1 MIMIYNDINVIFSLM
16 IIDVIT
22 VIVIGVIYTMII
34 NANDRVNGI
43 SDKDYC
49 HYRNHCGINYL
60 Y

>member
-1 MIMIYNDINVIFSLM
+1 MIYNDINVILSVM

-22 VIVIGVIYTMII
+22 VIVISVIYTMII
-34 NANDRVNGI
+34 NTNDRVNGI

-49 HYRNHCGINYL
+49 HYRNHSGINYL